1 MNKKKMFAWMLLLSL
16 LLFVFATNQA
26 IAKGKTVILNVPA
39 CSSWPAVIQR
49 ISSILQSIDGVMN
62 VAIDRKNTT
71 ARVTFDD
78 TKTDVKQIVE
88 NLEKAGYPITGEPQF
103 VE

>member
-1 MNKKKMFAWMLLLSL
+1 MLLLSL
-16 LLFVFATNQA
+16 LLLVFSANQA

-49 ISSILQSIDGVMN
+49 IGSILQSTDGVLN
-62 VAIDRKNTT
+62 VSIDRRNAT

-88 NLEKAGYPITGEPQF
+88 NLEQAGYRVSGEPQF
-103 VE
+103 VEWYLPLLPA